1 MTEPPKKLAR
11 RGEPKEEQQQVDV
24 SVIVQFQS
32 ATGDATGPQL
42 DIPHN
47 VTPMQLEV
55 LLNGLLNNE
64 EKLPYS
70 FYIEEQELLGELGA
84 HLGTHKLS
92 VEKALRIV
100 YQPQAVFR
108 VRPVARCTSSIPGHS
123 EAVLS
128 VNFSPDGSML
138 ASGSGDTTVRFW
150 DLNTQ
155 TPKHE
160 CKGHKNWVLVVAW
173 SPDATHVA
181 SGDMNGMI
189 HLWDPKSGKMT
200 GTCSGHGK
208 WITSLAWEPAHKAL
222 PCLRFVSGS
231 KDNMIKIWDADT
243 RRCVLSFSNHTQL
256 VTAVKWGGEGL
267 IYSASRDCTIS
278 AWDATDGKLVRIFK
292 GHGHWVN
299 TLALSSEYV
308 LRTGAYDHTGKAP
321 ADLEDA
327 KKKAAERYTEA
338 TSGRPERLVSGS
350 DDFTLCLYE
359 PSTSKTPTARMTG
372 HVQLINQLQ
381 LQVERRFTSPLC
393 ALPLRQVVFSPDG
406 RYILSA
412 SFDKAVKLWDGLKG
426 TFLATMRGHVGPVY
440 QVAWSS
446 DSRMFCSGS
455 KDSTLKVW
463 DLRTRKLKVD
473 LPGHSDEVF
482 TVDWSP
488 DGFTVAS
495 GGKDRVLKLWR
506 H

>member
-1 MTEPPKKLAR
+1 MAEPPTKMAR
-11 RGEPKEEQQQVDV
+11 REQSSQPKEEAPSDV

-32 ATGDATGPQL
+32 SNGDDTGPQL

-55 LLNGLLNNE
+55 LLNGLLNND

-70 FYIEEQELLGELGA
+70 FYIEEQELLGELGT
-84 HLGTHKLS
+84 HLGAHKIS

-108 VRPVARCTSSIPGHS
+108 VRPVARCTASIPGHS

-128 VNFSPDGSML
+128 VNFSPDGSRL

-155 TPKHE
+155 LPKHE

-173 SPDATHVA
+173 SPDGRYVA
-181 SGDMNGMI
+181 SGDMNGLI
-189 HLWDPKSGKMT
+189 HLWDPVGGKMV
-200 GTCSGHGK
+200 GSCSGHGK
-208 WITSLAWEPAHKAL
+208 WITSMAWQPAHKAL
-222 PCLRFVSGS
+222 PSQKFVSGS
-231 KDNMIKIWDADT
+231 KDNTIKVWDAQT
-243 RRCVLSFSNHTQL
+243 RRCLLSLSNHSQL

-278 AWDATDGKLVRIFK
+278 AWDDTDGKLVRVFK

-321 ADLEDA
+321 QDPEAA
-327 KKKAAERYTEA
+327 QQKAAERYAEA
-338 TSGRPERLVSGS
+338 TAGKPERLVSGS

-359 PSTSKTPTARMTG
+359 PSTGKNPIARMTG
-372 HVQLINQLQ
+372 HVQLIN
-381 LQVERRFTSPLC
+381 
-393 ALPLRQVVFSPDG
+393 QVVFSPDG

-412 SFDKAVKLWDGLKG
+412 SFDKSVKLWDGLKG
-426 TFLATMRGHVGPVY
+426 TFLATLRGHVGPVY
-440 QVAWSS
+440 QVAWSA
-446 DSRMFCSGS
+446 DSRMFASGS
-455 KDSTLKVW
+455 KDSTIKVW
-463 DLRTRKLKVD
+463 DLHSRKLKVD

-488 DGFTVAS
+488 DGSTVAS

>member
-1 MTEPPKKLAR
+1 MAEPPTKIAR
-11 RGEPKEEQQQVDV
+11 REQKTQPKETPPTDA
-24 SVIVQFQS
+24 SIIIQFRS
-32 ATGDATGPQL
+32 ANGDDTGPQL

-70 FYIEEQELLGELGA
+70 FFIEEQELLGELGA
-84 HLGTHKLS
+84 HLGIHKIS
-92 VEKALRIV
+92 VEKALSIV

-108 VRPVARCTSSIPGHS
+108 VRPVARCTASIPGHS

-128 VNFSPDGSML
+128 VNFSPNGSML
-138 ASGSGDTTVRFW
+138 ASGSGDTAVRFW
-150 DLNTQ
+150 DLGTQ
-155 TPKHE
+155 LPKHE

-173 SPDATHVA
+173 SPDACYVA
-181 SGDMNGMI
+181 SGDMNGVI
-189 HLWDPKSGKMT
+189 HLWDPAEGKLM

-208 WITSLAWEPAHKAL
+208 WITSMAWQPAHKAL
-222 PCLRFVSGS
+222 PSQRFVSGS
-231 KDNMIKIWDADT
+231 RDNNIKVWDAVT
-243 RRCVLSFSNHTQL
+243 RNCVLSMSNHTQL

-278 AWDATDGKLVRIFK
+278 AWDDTDGKLVRVFK

-308 LRTGAYDHTGKAP
+308 LRTGAFDHTGKAP
-321 ADLEDA
+321 KDPAAA
-327 KKKAAERYTEA
+327 KQSAAERYAQA
-338 TSGRPERLVSGS
+338 TAGKPERLVSGS

-359 PSTSKTPTARMTG
+359 PSTSKNPIARMTG
-372 HVQLINQLQ
+372 HVQLVN
-381 LQVERRFTSPLC
+381 
-393 ALPLRQVVFSPDG
+393 QVVFSPDG

-412 SFDKAVKLWDGLKG
+412 SFDKSVKLWDGCRG
-426 TFLATMRGHVGPVY
+426 TFIATLRGHVGPVY
-440 QVAWSS
+440 QVAWSA
-446 DSRMFCSGS
+446 DSRMFVSGS

-463 DLRTRKLKVD
+463 DLRTRKFKVD

-488 DGFTVAS
+488 DGSTVAS